1 MFFSQQSQ
9 QSQRSQSSFFCWARI
24 NRSNETSWVRDRRR
38 RKIKLAAQKNCRK
51 NWVSNYSHNL
61 SLDVS
66 KHTPD
71 THPTKNKHTH
81 TRTQHALSH
90 SYAKI
95 PTLTTKDAHTLL
107 RSYFFHFLWGK
118 TKTLT
123 MWNLTLSRSTLTTWI
138 LVKQAIWIT

>member
-24 NRSNETSWVRDRRR
+24 NRSNETSCVRDRRR

-81 TRTQHALSH
+81 TARSLSELRKDTH
-90 SYAKI
+90 THYKRCSHTRQDENFDHEKFDTFYESSDYVNTSKA
-95 PTLTTKDAHTLL
+95 TKL
-107 RSYFFHFLWGK
+107 
-118 TKTLT
+118 
-123 MWNLTLSRSTLTTWI
+123 I
-138 LVKQAIWIT
+138 LCARHLE